1 MLKNWIP
8 KNSAESTERLCDY
21 MYKMCIHKYVTQ
33 PYLYCLAEGI
43 QILICVCVYVC
54 IYIQ

>member
-8 KNSAESTERLCDY
+8 KIDPADSTERLCDY
-21 MYKMCIHKYVTQ
+21 MYNTCIHKCVTK

-43 QILICVCVYVC
+43 QMLIRVCLCVCVCV
-54 IYIQ
+54 